1 MHRHDSAGLFCT
13 VVLFIIVLVLLASVN
28 TLKKENESL
37 VRDNHDL
44 TLQVQQQK
52 TEIRKLEKQIRKLRT
67 ASTAVGGCQLSYE
80 HYSCISDTSSPNYRL
95 TNLQATTDS
104 NGLRKVGDRY
114 CVALGSY
121 FDNTVGTRYVMTM
134 STGVR
139 IPLIVGDQKA
149 DADTWDTRTGKDGSV
164 IEFIVD
170 EPYLKQEAKVQGSV
184 SWIPGFGGT
193 IEKIEKG

>member
-13 VVLFIIVLVLLASVN
+13 VVLFIIMLVLLASVN

-52 TEIRKLEKQIRKLRT
+52 TEIRKLEKQVRT

-80 HYSCISDTSSPNYRL
+80 HYQCISDTNSPNYRL

-121 FDNTVGTRYVMTM
+121 FDNDVGEKYIMTM
-134 STGVR
+134 STGVK

-193 IEKIEKG
+193 IAKIEKG